1 MLIEDIATMIE
12 DLHKT
17 NSVREI
23 SRHFGRERKW
33 VYSVMNGCGIQLNP
47 EFLAG
52 LNHFGYEL
60 KLERKEK

>member
-17 NSVREI
+17 NSAREI

-33 VYSVMNGCGIQLNP
+33 VYSAMNGCGIQLNP

>member
-1 MLIEDIATMIE
+1 MLIEDIASLME

-17 NSVREI
+17 YSAKEV

-33 VYSVMNGCGIQLNP
+33 LYSVMNGCGIHLNP
-47 EFLAG
+47 EFIAG

-60 KLERKEK
+60 RLVRKEK